1 MAVCDI
7 VIGVIGTVELSSKT
21 GTGLIVVSVVWV
33 IAYAMSV
40 APIGKSH
47 RCRPSLNPARRLLM
61 HSPISRF
68 RLRCYRREFDAH
80 AAGQDSRHRCRPPVS
95 QRCGL
100 REYLDVIVADMQ
112 IGFTAELLMLA
123 SYRTILSQSCFP
135 SNRRIGVP
143 RQVSRVTLR

>member
-1 MAVCDI
+1 MAACDI

-40 APIGKSH
+40 APIGKSP
-47 RCRPSLNPARRLLM
+47 RCRPSLNPAWRLLM

-68 RLRCYRREFDAH
+68 RLRCYRRELDAH
-80 AAGQDSRHRCRPPVS
+80 AASQDCRHRCRAPVP

-100 REYLDVIVADMQ
+100 REYFV
-112 IGFTAELLMLA
+112 F
-123 SYRTILSQSCFP
+123 
-135 SNRRIGVP
+135 
-143 RQVSRVTLR
+143 